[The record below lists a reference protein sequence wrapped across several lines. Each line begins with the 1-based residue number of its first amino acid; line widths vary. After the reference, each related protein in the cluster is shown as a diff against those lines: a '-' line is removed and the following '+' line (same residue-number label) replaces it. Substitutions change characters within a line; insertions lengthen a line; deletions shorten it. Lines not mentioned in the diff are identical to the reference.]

1 MSTLKLVQSSFVR
14 GELDPFMAGRVDL
27 ESYFNGAKTCR
38 NWLLLDQGGLMRRP
52 GTEYKATL
60 PGSSRLIPFIFSQDE
75 RYLFAF
81 SDQRLDV
88 YDMDGAAVTNITG
101 CPWTAAQIQQLDYTQ
116 YGDTMFIVHQGMPI
130 QKIVRTSATTFARSA
145 FVFEAHS
152 SGYPVYEP
160 YFKFAEESI
169 TITPS
174 ATTGAITLTVS
185 SAHWVADH
193 VGVRVRVAD
202 KTCTITGFTSSLV
215 VNATVNETLAG
226 TGAVANWDEQVFSA
240 VQGYPGC
247 VCLHEQRLWLAGSTN
262 YPSFI
267 AASNSTAFQKFDV
280 GTGLADESIQY
291 AIGSDGIN
299 EVRYM
304 VPGRHLQIFTDI
316 GEFYPP
322 LSSGE
327 ALTPE
332 NMSFRRQTRYGAKR
346 VEPQDLDGATLFLQ
360 ATGNAVR
367 EFLYEDVAQAY
378 SSEAV
383 SIMSPHL
390 LSSPVESAS
399 QRGND
404 TRPEQNAFFVNNDGT
419 IAVFHTARGQDI
431 AGWTLWSTRAGDEF
445 VSVQSVGPHF
455 FAATKR
461 SINGS
466 TVYYLEKF
474 SDDDSVTLDCQKTI
488 SGSGATFTGL
498 THLAAEEVYLLANGV
513 SLGAHTVTAGGE
525 VVIDEEDVTSLK
537 AGFNYTP
544 TLETMPADAAT
555 RSGPRTAEVKRIVR
569 CSVVMDTSL
578 SVAVEGQNMIVRQVT
593 DDLSVAPTPVTGSR
607 DFYFRGYSRNPTVTI
622 TQTDPLSLRI
632 LSLALELSY

>member
-1 MSTLKLVQSSFVR
+1 MARTKLVQSSFVR

-27 ESYFNGAKTCR
+27 ESYFNGASVCR

-52 GTEYKATL
+52 GTEYTATL
-60 PGSSRLIPFIFSQDE
+60 PASARLIPFVFSQDE

-81 SDQRLDV
+81 SNTRLDV
-88 YDMDGAAVTNITG
+88 YDMDGILVTSITS
-101 CPWTAAQIQQLDYTQ
+101 CPWTAAQTQALDYAQ
-116 YGDTMFIVHQGMPI
+116 YGDTMFLVHQSMPI
-130 QKIVRTSATTFARSA
+130 QKIARTSATTFARSA
-145 FVFEAHS
+145 FAFEAHS
-152 SGYPVYEP
+152 SGYPFYEP
-160 YFKFAEESI
+160 YFKFADEAI
-169 TITPS
+169 TVTPS
-174 ATTGAITLTVS
+174 ATSGAITLTLS
-185 SAHWVADH
+185 SGHWVADH
-193 VGVRVRVAD
+193 VGVRVRVGE
-202 KTCTITGFTSSLV
+202 KTCTITGYTSATI

-226 TGAVANWDEQVFSA
+226 TAAVAEWDEEVFSA
-240 VQGYPGC
+240 VQGYPGA
-247 VCLHEQRLWLAGSTN
+247 VCLHEQRLWFAGSTN

-267 AASNSTAFQKFDV
+267 CASNSTAFQKFDV
-280 GTGLADESIQY
+280 GTAQPDESIQY

-299 EVRYM
+299 EVRYL
-304 VPGRHLQIFTDI
+304 VPGRHLQVFTDI

-378 SSEAV
+378 TAEAI

-404 TRPEQNAFFVNNDGT
+404 TRPEQNAYFVNSDGT

-431 AGWTLWSTRAGDEF
+431 AGWTLWSTRSGDEF
-445 VSVQSVGPHF
+445 VSVQAVGPHM
-455 FAATKR
+455 FAAVKR

-466 TVYYLEKF
+466 DVYYLEKF
-474 SDDDSVTLDCQKTI
+474 SDDDSVTLDSQITI

-498 THLAAEEVYLLANGV
+498 SHLAGEEVYLIANGV
-513 SLGAHTVTAGGE
+513 SLGAHTVTTGGE
-525 VVIDEEDVTSLK
+525 VVIDEEGVTSLK
-537 AGFNYTP
+537 VGFNYTP
-544 TLETMPADAAT
+544 TLTTMPADYAS
-555 RSGPRTAEVKRIVR
+555 RGGPRTGEVRRIVR
-569 CSVVMDTSL
+569 ATLILDTAL
-578 SVAVEGQNMIVRQVT
+578 SVAVDGQNLIVRQVT
-593 DDLSVAPTPVTGSR
+593 DDLSLPPAAITGAR
-607 DFYFRGYSRNPTVTI
+607 DFYFRGFSKSPTVTI

-632 LSLALELSY
+632 LALALELAY